1 MGEHFHGMTRQAIA
15 RQDVEAAAA
24 HWLSTLGE
32 RIGQLAVQ
40 ARESTAR
47 RDAAVRKALRA
58 RMRAFREVQRK
69 LRRLGPEARDAGVAA
84 YRNLVERVDREL
96 AAHLPSWVPRGA
108 ERLAEL
114 RESFNG
120 EVVRLR
126 QRYARVWH
134 RAGVRI
140 DDLQRMVKERR
151 EILRAARRRVREL
164 PAEYRLL
171 GRAEVE
177 SLRDALDSMI
187 PAQLPAPA

>member
-1 MGEHFHGMTRQAIA
+1 V
-15 RQDVEAAAA
+15 DEALGRIEGLEREGPADLWVALM
-24 HWLSTLGE
+24 HHPLSWLHYEE
-32 RIGQLAVQ
+32 RG
-40 ARESTAR
+40 
-47 RDAAVRKALRA
+47 
-58 RMRAFREVQRK
+58 EVQRK

-120 EVVRLR
+120 EVVHLR

-140 DDLQRMVKERR
+140 DDLQQDLQRMVRERR

-177 SLRDALDSMI
+177 RLRDALDSMI